1 VVEVAEL
8 SSAEGNTKHSANL
21 SAYRPYSGRIF
32 APKGYYVGVGGGGT
46 REPSAGGAGLGPESG
61 LLAEFVVPP
70 GPAHAHRALSCDRRP
85 PRRSRSDAPP
95 TDTLPS
101 GHPRKDYYSNTAVVS
116 PCLTTE

>member
-8 SSAEGNTKHSANL
+8 SSAEGNIKHSANL
-21 SAYRPYSGRIF
+21 SAHRPYSGQIF
-32 APKGYYVGVGGGGT
+32 APYVGACGGGT
-46 REPSAGGAGLGPESG
+46 REPSMGGAGLGPESG

-70 GPAHAHRALSCDRRP
+70 GPALAHRALSCDRRS
-85 PRRSRSDAPP
+85 PRRSRPDAPP

-116 PCLTTE
+116 PCLTSE